1 MLRILMGNDG
11 EAKRDRRP
19 QGALFKPAPR
29 QTTFCL
35 ADRFD
40 IIYDFSLNGITV
52 EDNTTAWRQN
62 ETL

>member
-19 QGALFKPAPR
+19 QGAPFKPAPYR
-29 QTTFCL
+29 ATFCL
-35 ADRFD
+35 AGWCD
-40 IIYDFSLNGITV
+40 IIYDFSLNGITIQ
-52 EDNTTAWRQN
+52 DNKTAWRQN